1 MDEYLIEKF
10 WDDYFKYPGQRQT
23 SFALK
28 NLLKGFREIL
38 SHSSKTAYSIATE
51 QPLER
56 IIKNAREEKLIEFAK
71 TVNYAKD
78 HLGYPYN

>member
-28 NLLKGFREIL
+28 NLLKG
-38 SHSSKTAYSIATE
+38 
-51 QPLER
+51 LER
-56 IIKNAREEKLIEFAK
+56 HNQSLPEKSLLWFPFRA
-71 TVNYAKD
+71 TRTTAWQ
-78 HLGYPYN
+78 G